1 MSFGRIITE
10 ARKKAE
16 LSQKQLAEKIK
27 KEDGEAI
34 SPQYLNDIERDRRNP
49 PSEYLIVQL
58 AKELKLSKD
67 YLMASAGSLPSD
79 LKKILADSDPQAVD
93 RAFQAF
99 RKQVK

>member
-1 MSFGRIITE
+1 MSFGQIIGE
-10 ARKKAE
+10 ARKKAQ

-49 PSEYLIVQL
+49 PSEYLISQL

-67 YLMASAGSLPSD
+67 YLLAAAGSLPSD
-79 LKKILADSDPQAVD
+79 LQKLVEDSDQQAVD
-93 RAFQAF
+93 KAFQAF
-99 RKQVK
+99 RKQIK

>member
-1 MSFGRIITE
+1 MAFGKIITE
-10 ARKKAE
+10 ARKKAG
-16 LSQKQLAEKIK
+16 LSQKELAEKIK

-49 PSEYLIVQL
+49 PPEYLIVQF
-58 AKELKLSKD
+58 AKELKLPKD
-67 YLMASAGSLPSD
+67 YLMAAAGSLPPD
-79 LKKILADSDPQAVD
+79 LKKIVTDSDPQAVD